1 MMNSNKLRFN
11 VNHMQRGGGQG
22 GCTLQGEW
30 GWGGEG
36 VCAEPLS
43 LVEFERFE
51 ALVQQPTVG

>member
-1 MMNSNKLRFN
+1 MLITCSE
-11 VNHMQRGGGQG
+11 GGGVLYRESG
-22 GCTLQGEW
+22 AG
-30 GWGGEG
+30 GGEG